1 MAFRG
6 IAEFI
11 LHLEHFRN
19 IDLLQQG
26 MYFMK
31 FQLYNED
38 NEKVSGLAHIMI
50 ND

>member
-38 NEKVSGLAHIMI
+38 NEKVSLLAHIMI